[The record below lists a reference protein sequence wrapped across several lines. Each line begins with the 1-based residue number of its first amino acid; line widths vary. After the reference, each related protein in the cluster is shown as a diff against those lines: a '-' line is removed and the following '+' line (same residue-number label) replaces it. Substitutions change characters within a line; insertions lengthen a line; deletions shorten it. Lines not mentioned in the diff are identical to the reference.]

1 MLEFFVGAGLGA
13 LYVEVLYRLF
23 KKGTFLALFTY
34 PLRIFIFAIIMAVFL
49 MEGSLTKTIPLMGG
63 FLFGFLLSTFL
74 RGFGKLGTFKL
85 S

>member
-23 KKGTFLALFTY
+23 KRGTSLALFTY
-34 PLRIFIFAIIMAVFL
+34 PLRVFTFAIIMGMFILGGGLVKAV
-49 MEGSLTKTIPLMGG
+49 PLIV
-63 FLFGFLLSTFL
+63 GFLLGFLLNTFL
-74 RGFGKLGTFKL
+74 RGFRKLGAFKL

>member
-23 KKGTFLALFTY
+23 KKDKALALFTY
-34 PLRIFIFAIIMAVFL
+34 PLRVFIFATIMAVFL
-49 MEGSLTKTIPLMGG
+49 MEGSLIKTIPLMGG
-63 FLFGFLLSTFL
+63 FLFGFLLNTFL
-74 RGFGKLGTFKL
+74 RGFVKLGAFKL

>member
-23 KKGTFLALFTY
+23 KKSTSLALFTY
-34 PLRIFIFAIIMAVFL
+34 PLRISIFAIIMAVFFT
-49 MEGSLTKTIPLMGG
+49 EGSLIKTIHLMGG
-63 FLFGFLLSTFL
+63 FLLGFLLNTFL
-74 RGFGKLGTFKL
+74 RGFGKLGALKL

>member
-1 MLEFFVGAGLGA
+1 MLEFFVGVGLGA
-13 LYVEVLYRLF
+13 LYVEVLYRLL
-23 KKGTFLALFTY
+23 KKGTSLALFTY

-63 FLFGFLLSTFL
+63 FLLGFLLNTFL
-74 RGFGKLGTFKL
+74 RGFVKLGAFKL

>member
-1 MLEFFVGAGLGA
+1 MFEFFVGAGLGV

-23 KKGTFLALFTY
+23 KKGTLLALFTY

-63 FLFGFLLSTFL
+63 FLLGFLLNTFL
-74 RGFGKLGTFKL
+74 KGFGKLGTFKL